1 MEWFELFGN
10 ALKYDFIQRALVS
23 GLVLS
28 VTTSLLGV
36 FLVLRRMSLISDGL
50 SHVSFGAVALSL
62 FMGLP
67 PLYASIPLV
76 ILASL
81 AIGKLSE
88 KKHLYGDAAI
98 GLVSAFSIAAG
109 VIIISMSKGFNIDI
123 YSYLFGSILAISDLE
138 MVLSVVVSAVVVTT
152 IILFFNELFLLTSDE
167 DYARVSRVNMRLL
180 NLMFSVIQSVTIVI
194 GIKIVGAMLMSS
206 LIIFPA
212 VTSLQVS
219 TNFRKMIL
227 LSILIS
233 MLSVAAGI
241 LLSFAANTPTG
252 ATIVVINS
260 IFFLVFFF
268 INKVLKIK

>member
-1 MEWFELFGN
+1 MELFELFGN
-10 ALKYDFIQRALVS
+10 ALKYDFIQKALIS

-88 KKHLYGDAAI
+88 KKHVYGDAAI

-138 MVLSVVVSAVVVTT
+138 VVLSVAVSAVVITA

-180 NLMFSVIQSVTIVI
+180 DLMFSVIQSVTIVI

-219 TNFRKMIL
+219 TNFRKMIF

-241 LLSFAANTPTG
+241 LLSFAINTPTG

-260 IFFLVFFF
+260 AFFLVFFF
-268 INKVLKIK
+268 INKALKIK